1 MISTAIVERWLWRLG
16 IGLMWLVIAG
26 FAAWVAISAW
36 GCHGLA
42 RSLGAGATDNLA
54 QQIIDGV
61 SATIPPPTPSGNV
74 EEIVA
79 IAGGAVAV
87 IIHRMWYHRKLKG

>member
-1 MISTAIVERWLWRLG
+1 V
-16 IGLMWLVIAG
+16 
-26 FAAWVAISAW
+26 
-36 GCHGLA
+36 
-42 RSLGAGATDNLA
+42 
-54 QQIIDGV
+54 QQVVDGV
-61 SATIPPPTPSGNV
+61 KMTIPPPTPSGNV

>member
-1 MISTAIVERWLWRLG
+1 MTGNAVFKRWLWWAG
-16 IGLMWLVIAG
+16 IGAMWLVVLGAG
-26 FAAWVAISAW
+26 GWLLVSVL

-42 RSLGAGATDNLA
+42 RSLGAGATDNLV
-54 QQIIDGV
+54 QQVVDGV
-61 SATIPPPTPSGNV
+61 KMTIPPPTPSGNV